1 MKRLLFAFACVA
13 ACTGLAACGRTTSPA
28 ESTVE
33 VSEDRSALV
42 PGVTIGTRGSIPKPC
57 GDGGRGLALRDVV
70 AVTGSHDLRA
80 LPTVGAE
87 KIKNEKASAVLGKT
101 HFHSID
107 SSTSVRRLCVQAN
120 WTHVQI
126 VTPDWLTHV
135 AGWVQNEALRDIERT
150 ASGARVYVE
159 ADFYWDDDTSH
170 FKPQIV
176 TAVNRIKQEN
186 RNCRQ
191 IDTSS
196 VAKSPSRSKPGDPVF
211 FVTCGSG
218 ASAFNVW
225 FRPNDAQQASRS
237 FAAKEP
243 LGKKAAADACEAAAK
258 QAAAHPSTV
267 EFSRVW
273 DLAYLPHVSGRARV
287 VSTFTAKNALNLE
300 LKYRI
305 NCFFDGATLVE
316 TNIAES
322 FN

>member
-1 MKRLLFAFACVA
+1 MRRLLLAFAYVA
-13 ACTGLAACGRTTSPA
+13 SCTALVACDRNHPPA
-28 ESTVE
+28 NEANAE
-33 VSEDRSALV
+33 VSNSPSVLGPDVKVGTGGSV
-42 PGVTIGTRGSIPKPC
+42 PEPC
-57 GDGGRGLALRDVV
+57 GDGGLVLRDVV
-70 AVTGSHDLRA
+70 AVTGSHELRA
-80 LPTVGAE
+80 LPTVEAD
-87 KIKNEKASAVLGKT
+87 KIKNEKASRILGET

-107 SSTSVRRLCVQAN
+107 SSTSVRRLCVQAD
-120 WTHVQI
+120 WSHVQI

-135 AGWVQNEALRDIERT
+135 SGWVQNENLRDIERT

-159 ADFYWDDDTSH
+159 ADFYWDDDTSQ

-176 TAVNRIKQEN
+176 TAVNRIRQEN
-186 RNCRQ
+186 RNCGQ
-191 IDTSS
+191 IDAFS

-225 FRPNDAQQASRS
+225 FRPIDAQAGRS

-243 LGKKAAADACEAAAK
+243 LGKKAAVDACEAAAK
-258 QAAAHPSTV
+258 HAAAHPSSV

-273 DLAYLPHVSGRARV
+273 DLAYMPHVSGRARV

-300 LKYRI
+300 LEYRI
-305 NCFFDGATLVE
+305 DCLFDGKSLVE
-316 TNIAES
+316 TNVAES